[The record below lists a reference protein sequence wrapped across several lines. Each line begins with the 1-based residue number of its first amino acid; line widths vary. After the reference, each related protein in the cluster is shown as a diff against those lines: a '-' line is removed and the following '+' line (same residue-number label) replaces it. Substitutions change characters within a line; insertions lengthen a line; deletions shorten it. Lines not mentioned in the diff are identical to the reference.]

1 MIILA
6 DSAAVGDL
14 RREISQKTELPTFDL
29 KSGYPPQPLD
39 LDQFDSEL
47 KLVDTGL
54 KLDGEQ
60 LIAVRRDIGAVLR
73 HPLTS
78 TEPPPQTG
86 SRLPPL
92 PPFIEPV
99 SNKMPADIAATPLA
113 LSRKKNDIS
122 MDPPEIP
129 LPTSHGTLV
138 LRVMEDD
145 NSCLFRAFS
154 SAVIGQSLDSMH
166 ELRSLVASH
175 IQSRPEIYSE
185 AVLEKSPDAYCKW
198 IQRDDAWGGA
208 IELGILCQEFNIEIC
223 SINVQDLRVDRFNE
237 GQPTRCILVYSGI
250 HYDVVALSP
259 SEPPHTH
266 TDVPPD
272 FDVKVFDS
280 DNDAILVGAL
290 DMCKVLQQKHY
301 YTDTAGF
308 AVKCNKCGWQ
318 GEGEKSAMQHAKDT
332 GHMDF
337 GES

>member
-1 MIILA
+1 MITLG
-6 DSAAVGDL
+6 DTAAVGDL

-29 KSGYPPQPLD
+29 KSGYPPQPLN

-60 LIAVRRDIGAVLR
+60 LIAVRQDIGAVLR

-92 PPFIEPV
+92 PPSF
-99 SNKMPADIAATPLA
+99 AAASDAKPSQTAAAPLT
-113 LSRKKNDIS
+113 LSRKRNDAS
-122 MDPPEIP
+122 KDPPEIP
-129 LPTSHGTLV
+129 LPTSNSTLV

-154 SAVIGQSLDSMH
+154 SAVFGQSLDSMY

-175 IQSRPEIYSE
+175 IQSQPATYSA

-208 IELGILCQEFNIEIC
+208 IELGILSQEFNIEIC

-272 FDVKVFDS
+272 FDVQVFDS

-290 DMCKVLQQKHY
+290 ELCKVLQQRHY

-308 AVKCNKCGWQ
+308 AVKCNQCGWQ
-318 GEGEKSAMQHAKDT
+318 GEGEKSATEHAKDT